1 LPGERITSIYG
12 AKMTKLITNSN
23 GDVIG
28 VKYLDLTSKN
38 EINLYA
44 DAVILASGGYA
55 QNIKLGIV

>member
-1 LPGERITSIYG
+1 
-12 AKMTKLITNSN
+12 MTKLITNSN